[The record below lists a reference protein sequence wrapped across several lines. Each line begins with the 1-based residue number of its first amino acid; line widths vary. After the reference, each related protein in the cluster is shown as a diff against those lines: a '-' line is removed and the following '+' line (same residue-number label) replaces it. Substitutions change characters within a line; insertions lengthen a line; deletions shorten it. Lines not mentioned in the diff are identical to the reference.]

1 MLKKVNQLQNIK
13 VKQYISKFC
22 GLKFQPKFAN
32 KQTVQL
38 SQEHVNDF
46 LFVKIL
52 DIWIDV
58 CKHLVNKNFKAS
70 WIDKS
75 IVGQD
80 KIEFVFQSKKSPL
93 TVSIRLD
100 LDNFNHV
107 DQKDIQKIFLQYL
120 SENIVG
126 EIDELII
133 REAEQQSFVFEYGLS
148 NAMILSTFHD
158 DERYLNELAQI
169 LYLKNKNINI
179 NHHLSSN
186 KSLEFIS
193 VNEQK
198 QIVTAWKRILLT
210 QQVKSLSFEDQW
222 LRNFDGNHIVF
233 ISISFTSTNSIKDDI
248 FRFKIFKDDI
258 ENNNSD
264 MYNMLCLKVKETCK
278 HDISYT
284 QSN

>member
-52 DIWIDV
+52 DIWMDV
-58 CKHLVNKNFKAS
+58 CKQLVNKNFKAS

-75 IVGQD
+75 VEGQD
-80 KIEFVFQSKKSPL
+80 KIEFVFQSQKSPL

-100 LDNFNHV
+100 LDNFNDV
-107 DQKDIQKIFLQYL
+107 DQKDIQKMFLQYL

-126 EIDELII
+126 EVDELII

-148 NAMILSTFHD
+148 NAVILNTFHA
-158 DERYLNELAQI
+158 DERYLNALAQI

-179 NHHLSSN
+179 EQHLSRN

-193 VNEQK
+193 MSEQK
-198 QIVTAWKRILLT
+198 QIVQAWTSILLT
-210 QQVKSLSFEDQW
+210 QQVKSLSFEGQW

-233 ISISFTSTNSIKDDI
+233 ISISFTSNNSIKDDI

-258 ENNNSD
+258 ENNDFD
-264 MYNMLCLKVKETCK
+264 MCKMLCSKVKETCK
-278 HDISYT
+278 HDISIH
-284 QSN
+284 

>member
-1 MLKKVNQLQNIK
+1 MQNIK

-22 GLKFQPKFAN
+22 CLKCKKKIAN
-32 KQTVQL
+32 KQAVKI

-58 CKHLVNKNFKAS
+58 CKQLVNKNFKVS

-80 KIEFVFQSKKSPL
+80 KIEFIFQSKKSPL

-100 LDNFNHV
+100 LDNFNDV
-107 DQKDIQKIFLQYL
+107 DQKNIQKMFLQYL

-148 NAMILSTFHD
+148 NAVILNTFHA
-158 DERYLNELAQI
+158 DERYLNALAQI

-179 NHHLSSN
+179 EQHLSRN

-193 VNEQK
+193 MSEQK
-198 QIVTAWKRILLT
+198 QIVQAWTSILLT

-233 ISISFTSTNSIKDDI
+233 ISISFTSNNSIKDDI

-258 ENNNSD
+258 ENNDFD
-264 MYNMLCLKVKETCK
+264 MCKMLCSKVKETCK
-278 HDISYT
+278 HDISIH
-284 QSN
+284 

>member
-22 GLKFQPKFAN
+22 CLKCKKKIAN
-32 KQTVQL
+32 KQTVKL

-58 CKHLVNKNFKAS
+58 CEHLVNKNFKAS

-80 KIEFVFQSKKSPL
+80 KIEFEFQSKKSPL

-126 EIDELII
+126 EVDELII

-258 ENNNSD
+258 ENNDFD
-264 MYNMLCLKVKETCK
+264 MCKMLCSKVKETCK
-278 HDISYT
+278 HDISIH
-284 QSN
+284 

>member
-1 MLKKVNQLQNIK
+1 MQNIK

-22 GLKFQPKFAN
+22 CLKCKKKITN
-32 KQTVQL
+32 KQTVKL

-58 CKHLVNKNFKAS
+58 CEHLVNKNFKAS

-80 KIEFVFQSKKSPL
+80 KIEFEFQSKKSPL

-126 EIDELII
+126 EVDELII

-258 ENNNSD
+258 ENNDFD
-264 MYNMLCLKVKETCK
+264 MCKMLCSKVKETCK
-278 HDISYT
+278 HDISIH
-284 QSN
+284 

>member
-1 MLKKVNQLQNIK
+1 MQNIK

-22 GLKFQPKFAN
+22 CLKCKKKIAN
-32 KQTVQL
+32 KQTVKL

-58 CKHLVNKNFKAS
+58 CEHLVNKNFKAS

-80 KIEFVFQSKKSPL
+80 KIEFEFHSKKSPL

-126 EIDELII
+126 EVDELII

-258 ENNNSD
+258 ENNDFD
-264 MYNMLCLKVKETCK
+264 MCKMLCSKVKETCK
-278 HDISYT
+278 HDISIH
-284 QSN
+284 

>member
-1 MLKKVNQLQNIK
+1 MLNIK

-22 GLKFQPKFAN
+22 CLKCKKKCAN
-32 KQTVQL
+32 KQTVKL

-100 LDNFNHV
+100 LNNFNHV
-107 DQKDIQKIFLQYL
+107 DRKDIQKIFLQYL

-126 EIDELII
+126 EVDELII

-258 ENNNSD
+258 ENNDFD
-264 MYNMLCLKVKETCK
+264 MCKMLCSKVKETCK
-278 HDISYT
+278 HDISIH
-284 QSN
+284 

>member
-1 MLKKVNQLQNIK
+1 MQNIK

-22 GLKFQPKFAN
+22 CLKCKKKIAN
-32 KQTVQL
+32 KQTVKL

-126 EIDELII
+126 EVDELII

-198 QIVTAWKRILLT
+198 QIVTAWKKILLT

-258 ENNNSD
+258 ENNDFD
-264 MYNMLCLKVKETCK
+264 MCKMLCSKVKETCK
-278 HDISYT
+278 HDISIH
-284 QSN
+284 

>member
-1 MLKKVNQLQNIK
+1 MQNIK

-32 KQTVQL
+32 KQTVKL

-52 DIWIDV
+52 DIWMDV
-58 CKHLVNKNFKAS
+58 CKQLVNKHFKAS

-75 IVGQD
+75 VEGQD

-100 LDNFNHV
+100 LDNFNDV
-107 DQKDIQKIFLQYL
+107 DQKDIQKMFLQYL

-126 EIDELII
+126 EVDELII

-148 NAMILSTFHD
+148 NAVILNTFHA
-158 DERYLNELAQI
+158 DERYLNALAQI

-179 NHHLSSN
+179 EQHLSRN

-193 VNEQK
+193 MSEQK
-198 QIVTAWKRILLT
+198 QIVQAWTSILLT

-233 ISISFTSTNSIKDDI
+233 ISISFTSNNSIKDDI
-248 FRFKIFKDDI
+248 FSFKIFKDDI
-258 ENNNSD
+258 ENNDFD
-264 MYNMLCLKVKETCK
+264 MCKMLCSKVKETCK
-278 HDISYT
+278 HDISIH
-284 QSN
+284 

>member
-1 MLKKVNQLQNIK
+1 MQNIK

-32 KQTVQL
+32 KQTVKL

-52 DIWIDV
+52 DIWMDG
-58 CKHLVNKNFKAS
+58 CKQLVNKNFKAS

-75 IVGQD
+75 VEGQD

-100 LDNFNHV
+100 LDNFNDV
-107 DQKDIQKIFLQYL
+107 DQKDIQKMFLQYL

-126 EIDELII
+126 EVDELII

-148 NAMILSTFHD
+148 NAVILNTFHA
-158 DERYLNELAQI
+158 DERYLNALAQI

-179 NHHLSSN
+179 EQHLSRN

-193 VNEQK
+193 MSEQK
-198 QIVTAWKRILLT
+198 QIVQAWTSILLT

-233 ISISFTSTNSIKDDI
+233 ISISFTSNNSIKDDI

-258 ENNNSD
+258 ENNDFD
-264 MYNMLCLKVKETCK
+264 MCKMLCSKVKETCK
-278 HDISYT
+278 HDISIH
-284 QSN
+284 

>member
-1 MLKKVNQLQNIK
+1 M
-13 VKQYISKFC
+13 
-22 GLKFQPKFAN
+22 
-32 KQTVQL
+32 
-38 SQEHVNDF
+38 
-46 LFVKIL
+46 
-52 DIWIDV
+52 
-58 CKHLVNKNFKAS
+58 
-70 WIDKS
+70 
-75 IVGQD
+75 
-80 KIEFVFQSKKSPL
+80 
-93 TVSIRLD
+93 D

-107 DQKDIQKIFLQYL
+107 DQKDIQKFFLQYL

-126 EIDELII
+126 EVDELII

-233 ISISFTSTNSIKDDI
+233 ISISFTLSLI
-248 FRFKIFKDDI
+248 
-258 ENNNSD
+258 
-264 MYNMLCLKVKETCK
+264 
-278 HDISYT
+278 HISEPT
-284 QSN
+284 RREWLSRMPSSA

>member
-22 GLKFQPKFAN
+22 CLKCKKKITN
-32 KQTVQL
+32 KQTVKL

-58 CKHLVNKNFKAS
+58 CEHLVNKNFKAS

-80 KIEFVFQSKKSPL
+80 KIEFEFQSKKSPL

-126 EIDELII
+126 EVDELII

-258 ENNNSD
+258 ENNDFD
-264 MYNMLCLKVKETCK
+264 MCKMLCSKVKETCK
-278 HDISYT
+278 HDISIH
-284 QSN
+284 

>member
-32 KQTVQL
+32 KQTVKL

-52 DIWIDV
+52 DIWMDV
-58 CKHLVNKNFKAS
+58 CKQLVNKNFKAS

-75 IVGQD
+75 VEGQD
-80 KIEFVFQSKKSPL
+80 KIEFVFQSQKSPL

-100 LDNFNHV
+100 LDNFNDV
-107 DQKDIQKIFLQYL
+107 DQKDIQKMFLQYL

-126 EIDELII
+126 EVDELII

-148 NAMILSTFHD
+148 NAVILNTFHA
-158 DERYLNELAQI
+158 DERYLNALAQI

-179 NHHLSSN
+179 EQHLSRN

-193 VNEQK
+193 MSEQK
-198 QIVTAWKRILLT
+198 QIVQAWTSILLT

-233 ISISFTSTNSIKDDI
+233 ISISFTSNNFIKDDI

-258 ENNNSD
+258 ENNDFD
-264 MYNMLCLKVKETCK
+264 MCKMLCSKVKETCK
-278 HDISYT
+278 HDISIH
-284 QSN
+284 

>member
-1 MLKKVNQLQNIK
+1 MLKKGNQLLNIK

-22 GLKFQPKFAN
+22 CLKCKKKCAN
-32 KQTVQL
+32 KQTVKL

-100 LDNFNHV
+100 LNNFNHV
-107 DQKDIQKIFLQYL
+107 DRKDIQKIFLQYL

-126 EIDELII
+126 EVDELII

-258 ENNNSD
+258 ENNDFD
-264 MYNMLCLKVKETCK
+264 MCKMLCSKVKETCK
-278 HDISYT
+278 HDISIH
-284 QSN
+284 

>member
-1 MLKKVNQLQNIK
+1 MQNIK

-22 GLKFQPKFAN
+22 CLKCKKKIAN
-32 KQTVQL
+32 KQTVKL

-58 CKHLVNKNFKAS
+58 CEHLVNKNFKAS

-80 KIEFVFQSKKSPL
+80 KIEFEFQSKKSPL

-126 EIDELII
+126 EVDELII

-258 ENNNSD
+258 ENNDFD
-264 MYNMLCLKVKETCK
+264 MCKMLCSKVKETCK
-278 HDISYT
+278 HDISIH
-284 QSN
+284 

>member
-1 MLKKVNQLQNIK
+1 MLKKGNQLLNIK

-22 GLKFQPKFAN
+22 CLKCKKKCAN
-32 KQTVQL
+32 KQTVKL

-126 EIDELII
+126 EVDELII
-133 REAEQQSFVFEYGLS
+133 REAEQQSFVFKYGLS

-198 QIVTAWKRILLT
+198 QIVTAWKKILLT

-258 ENNNSD
+258 ENNDFD
-264 MYNMLCLKVKETCK
+264 MCKMLCSKVKETCK
-278 HDISYT
+278 HDISIH
-284 QSN
+284 

>member
-1 MLKKVNQLQNIK
+1 MQNIK

-32 KQTVQL
+32 KQTVKL

-107 DQKDIQKIFLQYL
+107 DQKDIQKFFLQYL

-126 EIDELII
+126 EVDELII

-258 ENNNSD
+258 ENNDFD
-264 MYNMLCLKVKETCK
+264 MCKMLCSKVKETCK
-278 HDISYT
+278 HDISIH
-284 QSN
+284 

>member
-1 MLKKVNQLQNIK
+1 MQNIK

-22 GLKFQPKFAN
+22 CLKCKKKIAN
-32 KQTVQL
+32 KQTVKL

-107 DQKDIQKIFLQYL
+107 DQKDIQKFFLQYL

-126 EIDELII
+126 EVDELII

-258 ENNNSD
+258 ENNDFD
-264 MYNMLCLKVKETCK
+264 MCKMLCSKVKETCK
-278 HDISYT
+278 HDISIH
-284 QSN
+284 

>member
-22 GLKFQPKFAN
+22 CLKCKKKIAN
-32 KQTVQL
+32 KQTVKL

-107 DQKDIQKIFLQYL
+107 DQKDIQKFFLQYL

-126 EIDELII
+126 EVDELII

-258 ENNNSD
+258 ENNDFD
-264 MYNMLCLKVKETCK
+264 MCKMLCSKVKETCK
-278 HDISYT
+278 HDISIH
-284 QSN
+284 

>member
-22 GLKFQPKFAN
+22 CLKCKKKIAN
-32 KQTVQL
+32 KQTVKL

-58 CKHLVNKNFKAS
+58 CEHLVNKNFKAS

-80 KIEFVFQSKKSPL
+80 KIEFEFQSKKSPL

-126 EIDELII
+126 EVDELII

-179 NHHLSSN
+179 NHHLSNN

-258 ENNNSD
+258 ENNDFD
-264 MYNMLCLKVKETCK
+264 MCKMLCSKVKETCK
-278 HDISYT
+278 HDISIH
-284 QSN
+284 